1 MKKTET
7 SIKAKWA
14 ASFLRLKI
22 NKEKATWRAIKQLSD
37 KIDTFKD
44 YKIQRLLKKMTSYL
58 NKKEEEYKR
67 KCMNEIRQLQGKP
80 KKEYKQQPITKN
92 KLLQFALE
100 LAQENSKLRDTD
112 ENWRWEC
119 ISHAN
124 PIIFNWE
131 DLAWWHLY
139 SRMIQWIC
147 LFVANINAQ
156 CHTCNRI
163 TWPQGNVE
171 LKEITNRRY
180 RDNLIKKVWL
190 QTVEEMEE
198 HMDKYLKNRKKYSP
212 TFWFLK
218 EYIPDLISEN
228 KELWSTKTFYKP
240 KMDWEKKWE
249 RISALI
255 PKID

>member
-22 NKEKATWRAIKQLSD
+22 NKEKATWIAIKQLSD

-80 KKEYKQQPITKN
+80 QREYKPKPITKN
-92 KLLQFALE
+92 KLIQFALDI
-100 LAQENSKLRDTD
+100 AQENSKLRDTNAD
-112 ENWRWEC
+112 GYGYC
-119 ISHAN
+119 ISCDKRCS
-124 PIIFNWE
+124 WE
-131 DLAWWHLY
+131 ELAGWHLY

-156 CHTCNRI
+156 CHTCNDI
-163 TWPQGNVE
+163 TWPMGNVW
-171 LKEITNRRY
+171 LKESTNRHY

-198 HMDKYLKNRKKYSP
+198 HMDKYLKNRKKYTP

-228 KELWSTKTFYKP
+228 DRLWKTKNFFKP
-240 KMDWEKKWE
+240 KQDWKKKWE
-249 RISALI
+249 KISALI
-255 PKID
+255 PNVK